1 MYCADRQYLANPRKP
16 LVRAVFWGSTSG
28 HLLAFRLGFAA
39 YSTACT
45 QRNDSTTKSTK
56 SPNVWL
62 RLTESW
68 PLTSW
73 ERYIPCCTILERYI
87 WLDKN
92 GCLLITPVSVQ
103 LVEHRLITPTSG
115 SRFYPTKNEINTWC
129 LIQDKRIDDQLYITY
144 RVMSLMRA
152 GVDPLTAETVHTYL
166 TTSMYY
172 IVTYVSFERKRNAHW
187 KCIGNSPPFRY
198 LSN

>member
-16 LVRAVFWGSTSG
+16 LVHAVFWGSTSG

-115 SRFYPTKNEINTWC
+115 KPFLTNEKWN
-129 LIQDKRIDDQLYITY
+129 KY
-144 RVMSLMRA
+144 LMPDTRQ
-152 GVDPLTAETVHTYL
+152 
-166 TTSMYY
+166 
-172 IVTYVSFERKRNAHW
+172 AHW
-187 KCIGNSPPFRY
+187 RSAVHNLSRHVAHAGRRWSLNGRNYTYIPNYKYVLHSYICIIRTKTKRPLEMHWKWPPLRY
-198 LSN
+198 LSH